1 MWSFINSTFLSG
13 QEQGTESYFSCIIH
27 RDDVA
32 LNHPMNRLEGF
43 INRHPGLGFNRTER
57 WQINL
62 DIGRK
67 RWIEHLSVSLFLP
80 IDGEI
85 ADFSAVNCSNTILYC
100 FFVYPIT
107 FSAWGV
113 LILLYRTI
121 DFELR
126 WSFHT
131 DLVWKLWLKHFGL
144 CSPCIFQNPQRFQVL
159 RFFFKTRVRCVSFVS
174 RLFLSLSFCK

>member
-1 MWSFINSTFLSG
+1 MANQLGYWEKTVDRTPISFIISANWRRNSWFLCCRIVA
-13 QEQGTESYFSCIIH
+13 TLFCI
-27 RDDVA
+27 V
-32 LNHPMNRLEGF
+32 
-43 INRHPGLGFNRTER
+43 
-57 WQINL
+57 
-62 DIGRK
+62 
-67 RWIEHLSVSLFLP
+67 
-80 IDGEI
+80 
-85 ADFSAVNCSNTILYC
+85 

-113 LILLYRTI
+113 LILLYRAI
-121 DFELR
+121 DFELQ

>member
-1 MWSFINSTFLSG
+1 MANQLGYWEKTVDRKPISFIISADWQRNSWFLCCRIVA
-13 QEQGTESYFSCIIH
+13 TLFCI
-27 RDDVA
+27 V
-32 LNHPMNRLEGF
+32 
-43 INRHPGLGFNRTER
+43 
-57 WQINL
+57 
-62 DIGRK
+62 
-67 RWIEHLSVSLFLP
+67 
-80 IDGEI
+80 
-85 ADFSAVNCSNTILYC
+85 

-113 LILLYRTI
+113 LILLYRAI
-121 DFELR
+121 DFELQ